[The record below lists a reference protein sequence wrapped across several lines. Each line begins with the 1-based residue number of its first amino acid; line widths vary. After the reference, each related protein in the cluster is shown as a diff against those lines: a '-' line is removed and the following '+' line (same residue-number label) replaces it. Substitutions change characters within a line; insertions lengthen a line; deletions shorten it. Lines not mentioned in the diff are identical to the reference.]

1 MAKILYTPAVL
12 VNDREEFFLSEEK
25 YETEE
30 IPTTILKSAIEDLK
44 KDLEIAGITYKVET
58 RYEGAFTR
66 ITPSRPTPICIDEK
80 IITLKSAE
88 FLNHTFEVINLKE

>member
-1 MAKILYTPAVL
+1 MDKYLYTPSVL
-12 VNDREEFFLSEEK
+12 INDREQFFLSDNK

-30 IPTTILKSAIEDLK
+30 IPTTILKSAIEALK
-44 KDLEIAGITYKVET
+44 KDLDIVGIDYKVET

-66 ITPSRPTPICIDEK
+66 ITPSRPTLICIDKK

-88 FLNHTFEVINLKE
+88 FLNHSFVVLNYEN

>member
-1 MAKILYTPAVL
+1 MAKILFTPAVL
-12 VNDREEFFLSEEK
+12 VNDREEFYLTEEK

-58 RYEGAFTR
+58 RYEGA
-66 ITPSRPTPICIDEK
+66 ITTVQHPAPCRSVP
-80 IITLKSAE
+80 
-88 FLNHTFEVINLKE
+88 